1 MKKCAKCD
9 RTYDSEY
16 DACPYCSKHDAI
28 KNPYEREWAKRSEAK
43 YGRATMSPRRAIIL
57 VVCTLVMGACAL
69 AMALQPH

>member
-9 RTYDSEY
+9 RTYDGDY

-43 YGRATMSPRRAIIL
+43 YGRSTMSPRRAALLATFTVVMAAL
-57 VVCTLVMGACAL
+57 VL
-69 AMALQPH
+69 AVYFAGH